1 MRAPPHFVLA
11 LALAEKKEFLVVAV
25 PAATSA
31 HMSPTNGFECV
42 AVKLPAYSS
51 TAFFPTLLACKLGH
65 NTQEKR
71 AYYNTKLIYI
81 AVFCLDL

>member
-1 MRAPPHFVLA
+1 MRAPQHFVLA

-25 PAATSA
+25 PAASSA

-51 TAFFPTLLACKLGH
+51 TAFFPYATSLQIGS
-65 NTQEKR
+65 
-71 AYYNTKLIYI
+71 
-81 AVFCLDL
+81 